1 MAIARVVLAIHL
13 FLLCSYHSG
22 RPLEVSLWG
31 QGNAHLGTQT
41 SRLLRES
48 GRNGQANRVNQAD
61 QADQV
66 ASPPISGKERRRGI
80 GMTSNLQLLSGEDEK
95 DSTSGE
101 DTNLKETDNAAAGK
115 DGEVGPSDKQAEE
128 VDSTVT
134 DAERAKDEQ
143 ASVPEEEQMKTL
155 GSGDDHT
162 DDGEAGG
169 GERDG
174 GDGNE
179 EDQKGDG
186 KGKGGEEEEKK
197 ENSEDDNGKG
207 EKGSAGESGSK
218 DETAPKEGDD
228 AEKDKKLESKTADA
242 KVSEHKADD
251 ANPGGNK
258 DSPEGES
265 PKEGN
270 PDDPSQENPEAAGD
284 DDSRLH
290 LDNLDDK
297 VPHYSALRNN
307 RVEKGVTDTMVLN
320 DIIGENAKSCSVDN
334 GGCADD
340 QICIRIDNIGI
351 KCICKE
357 GHLFGDKCILTK
369 SSALGSFFSAG
380 LFALLA
386 LLWLC

>member
-80 GMTSNLQLLSGEDEK
+80 GMTSNLQLLSGEDKK

-101 DTNLKETDNAAAGK
+101 DTNLKKTDNAAAGK
-115 DGEVGPSDKQAEE
+115 DGEKVEPSEKKSGD
-128 VDSTVT
+128 VDPAAP
-134 DAERAKDEQ
+134 DAERAKDEN
-143 ASVPEEEQMKTL
+143 ASVSEEEQMKTL
-155 GSGDDHT
+155 GSGE
-162 DDGEAGG
+162 DGNADGG
-169 GERDG
+169 QGG

-186 KGKGGEEEEKK
+186 KGKGGKEEEKK

-218 DETAPKEGDD
+218 DETAPKERDD

-242 KVSEHKADD
+242 EVSEHKADD

-270 PDDPSQENPEAAGD
+270 PGDQSQENPEAAGD

-357 GHLFGDKCILTK
+357 GHLFGGKCILTK

>member
-80 GMTSNLQLLSGEDEK
+80 GMTSNLQLLNGEDEQGPP
-95 DSTSGE
+95 SGE
-101 DTNLKETDNAAAGK
+101 DTNLEETKKEATGK
-115 DGEVGPSDKQAEE
+115 DGEKEPSDKQAEK

-134 DAERAKDEQ
+134 GAERAKDEQ
-143 ASVPEEEQMKTL
+143 ASVPEEEKMKTL
-155 GSGDDHT
+155 GSGEDHT
-162 DDGEAGG
+162 DDGNADG
-169 GERDG
+169 GEGG
-174 GDGNE
+174 GDGNDE
-179 EDQKGDG
+179 NQKGDG
-186 KGKGGEEEEKK
+186 KEKEGGEEKK
-197 ENSEDDNGKG
+197 EDGKDDDGKG
-207 EKGSAGESGSK
+207 EKGSDGESGSK
-218 DETAPKEGDD
+218 DEAAPKGDA

-270 PDDPSQENPEAAGD
+270 PGDPSQENPEAAGD

-357 GHLFGDKCILTK
+357 GYLFGDKCILTK

>member
-80 GMTSNLQLLSGEDEK
+80 GMTSNLQLLSGEDDK
-95 DSTSGE
+95 DPQTEG
-101 DTNLKETDNAAAGK
+101 DTNLEGKNNAAAGK
-115 DGEVGPSDKQAEE
+115 DGEKVEPSEKQSGDVEP
-128 VDSTVT
+128 TVT
-134 DAERAKDEQ
+134 DAERAKEEN
-143 ASVPEEEQMKTL
+143 ASVSEEEKMKTL
-155 GSGDDHT
+155 GSGEDHT
-162 DDGEAGG
+162 DDGNADGG
-169 GERDG
+169 RG
-174 GDGNE
+174 GDGNDE
-179 EDQKGDG
+179 NQKGDG
-186 KGKGGEEEEKK
+186 KEKEGGEEKK
-197 ENSEDDNGKG
+197 EDGKDDDGKG
-207 EKGSAGESGSK
+207 EKGSDGESGEK
-218 DETAPKEGDD
+218 DEAAPKEGDA

-242 KVSEHKADD
+242 EVSEHKADD
-251 ANPGGNK
+251 ANQGGNK

-357 GHLFGDKCILTK
+357 GHLFGGKCILTK

>member
-95 DSTSGE
+95 DSTSE
-101 DTNLKETDNAAAGK
+101 EAPNLEGKDNADAGK
-115 DGEVGPSDKQAEE
+115 DGEKEPSEKQSGD
-128 VDSTVT
+128 VDPTVT
-134 DAERAKDEQ
+134 DAERAKDEN
-143 ASVPEEEQMKTL
+143 ASVSEEEQMKTL
-155 GSGDDHT
+155 DSGEDHT
-162 DDGEAGG
+162 DDGNADGG
-169 GERDG
+169 QGG
-174 GDGNE
+174 GDGNDE
-179 EDQKGDG
+179 NQKGDG
-186 KGKGGEEEEKK
+186 KEKEGGEEKK
-197 ENSEDDNGKG
+197 EDGKDDHEKG
-207 EKGSAGESGSK
+207 EKGSEGESGEK
-218 DETAPKEGDD
+218 DEAAPKGDA

-270 PDDPSQENPEAAGD
+270 PDDPSQKNPEAAGD

>member
-31 QGNAHLGTQT
+31 QGNAHLGTHT
-41 SRLLRES
+41 RRLLRES
-48 GRNGQANRVNQAD
+48 GRNGQVDRVNQAD

-115 DGEVGPSDKQAEE
+115 DGEKEPSDKKAEQ
-128 VDSTVT
+128 VDPATT
-134 DAERAKDEQ
+134 DKERAEGEN
-143 ASVPEEEQMKTL
+143 ASVSEEDRLKPL
-155 GSGDDHT
+155 DSGEDNT
-162 DDGEAGG
+162 DDGKA
-169 GERDG
+169 DG
-174 GDGNE
+174 GDDGNDENPKGE
-179 EDQKGDG
+179 E
-186 KGKGGEEEEKK
+186 KGKGGEEEKK
-197 ENSEDDNGKG
+197 EDGKDDHEKG
-207 EKGSAGESGSK
+207 EKGSEGESGEK
-218 DETAPKEGDD
+218 DEAAPKGDA

-270 PDDPSQENPEAAGD
+270 PDDPSQKNPEAAGD

-290 LDNLDDK
+290 LGK
-297 VPHYSALRNN
+297 IY
-307 RVEKGVTDTMVLN
+307 
-320 DIIGENAKSCSVDN
+320 
-334 GGCADD
+334 
-340 QICIRIDNIGI
+340 
-351 KCICKE
+351 
-357 GHLFGDKCILTK
+357 LF
-369 SSALGSFFSAG
+369 
-380 LFALLA
+380 
-386 LLWLC
+386 